1 MGCTG
6 FLIYQTYFKDMLLLQ
21 HVTMSTIAMLNS
33 SKGLRIMN
41 IPVTVWAMMLREGL
55 LQKIY
60 HLHHLHLDHHL
71 HQDRLRHGIHTLC
84 DLDSSHL
91 CSQNCN
97 YNSQKEMTDFKKYYT
112 PCSHWACSDWR
123 GCASFPKGR
132 QPHLKISIASI
143 TSQRRLNLI
152 VSHNIHMYNCICTQ

>member
-33 SKGLRIMN
+33 SKGLKIMN
-41 IPVTVWAMMLREGL
+41 IPVTVWAMMLREGP
-55 LQKIY
+55 LQKIF
-60 HLHHLHLDHHL
+60 HLHHL

-97 YNSQKEMTDFKKYYT
+97 QNRQKEVTEEILHTLF
-112 PCSHWACSDWR
+112 SL
-123 GCASFPKGR
+123 G
-132 QPHLKISIASI
+132 L
-143 TSQRRLNLI
+143 L
-152 VSHNIHMYNCICTQ
+152 